1 MYRLTDKFQDNNNN
15 WVYVFITDEDS
26 KPGSITSKN
35 ELTEDELNN
44 FITDYIFKS
53 ECNIDYSDFCESLKN
68 SIEYY
73 DRFEYLKE
81 EFRG

>member
-15 WVYVFITDEDS
+15 WVYVFITDEGS
-26 KPGSITSKN
+26 KPGSITCKN

-44 FITDYIFKS
+44 FITDYIFES

-73 DRFEYLKE
+73 DRFEHLKE